1 MGWVMAV
8 VLATAATG
16 CTFAV
21 KESHLVRPSPAP
33 DTGVEALA
41 AEFPAYRIAS
51 QPLAVDG
58 ARLHTVRFLH
68 PEARATVVYFGGN
81 GYRAPLHARFTALA
95 YSGIPVNLLLADH
108 RGYGAS
114 TGEVSLDA
122 MRADAITV
130 FDHVR
135 ADPVLGAVPV
145 IVHGQS
151 LGSFLAGGV
160 AAQRRLDG
168 LVLESSMTTA
178 GDWATDMRARLGFWK
193 RLAVRRFDIDPV
205 LARANNLE
213 VVRAL
218 DEPVLFVVGADDTA
232 TAPVFSQHLYDA
244 TPFAPPRKRLLVV
257 AGRGH
262 NDASRSPE
270 FTAAMTAFVGQVA
283 EGRGAVADR
292 ASGAGQDLHH
302 QPGAQPA
309 TP

>member
-1 MGWVMAV
+1 MVALLV
-8 VLATAATG
+8 TAATG

-68 PEARATVVYFGGN
+68 PQARATVVYFGGN

-95 YSGIPVNLLLADH
+95 YAGIPVNLLLADH

-114 TGEVSLDA
+114 TGEVSLEA
-122 MRADAITV
+122 MRRDAITV
-130 FDHVR
+130 FDHAR

-168 LVLESSMTTA
+168 LVLESSMTTTE
-178 GDWATDMRARLGFWK
+178 DWANDMRARQGFWT
-193 RLAVRRFDIDPV
+193 RLAVRRIDIDPV
-205 LARANNLE
+205 LARGGNLE

-232 TAPVFSQHLYDA
+232 TAPVFSQRLYDA
-244 TPFAPPRKRLLVV
+244 TPLMPPRKRLLVV
-257 AGRGH
+257 PGRGH

-270 FTAAMTAFVGQVA
+270 FTAAMTAFIGQVS
-283 EGRGAVADR
+283 EGRGGVADSE
-292 ASGAGQDLHH
+292 SGTGQGVQH
-302 QPGAQPA
+302 QHGAPPA
-309 TP
+309 TR